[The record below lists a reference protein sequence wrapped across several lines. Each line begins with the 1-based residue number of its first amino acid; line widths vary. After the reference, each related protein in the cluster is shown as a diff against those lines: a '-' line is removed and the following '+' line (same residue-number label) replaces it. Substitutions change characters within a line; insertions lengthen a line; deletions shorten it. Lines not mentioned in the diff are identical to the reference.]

1 MFDRNDEIK
10 NFFELT
16 DNLCLF
22 GYKMDLHEENVTF
35 YKMEHHATYNIPQM
49 TKTITVDKS

>member
-1 MFDRNDEIK
+1 MFDRNEEIK